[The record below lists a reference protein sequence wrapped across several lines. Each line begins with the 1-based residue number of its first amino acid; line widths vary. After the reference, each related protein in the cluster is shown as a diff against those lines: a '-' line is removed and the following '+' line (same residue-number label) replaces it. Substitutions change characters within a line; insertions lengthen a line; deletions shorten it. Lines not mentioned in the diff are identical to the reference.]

1 MEFGRRSLEVLTPQ
15 SSRQRV
21 RIWWRTTI
29 AANRNYP
36 LCSDDVA
43 LYDTTK
49 NLVIARLLTG
59 QQSPC
64 GFTSKGCVVL
74 CDGNEV
80 DSLESPYTSKPKRVF
95 SLDRGVA
102 SASFTFE
109 KGQFPEPHRNPYA
122 GLGMALF
129 SAGRQSRRRSTSRR
143 RNWNGRRPGFGAAG
157 HRLSVERLCILRD

>member
-1 MEFGRRSLEVLTPQ
+1 MHLVEARFGHCSSTSVLILVMRNGEMGPRILWTLRLRPDALTAHFPCRGIRATGSLEVAHPPVVATASADLVANYYCGEPKL
-15 SSRQRV
+15 SS
-21 RIWWRTTI
+21 
-29 AANRNYP
+29 
-36 LCSDDVA
+36 LSDHVA

-95 SLDRGVA
+95 SLDRA
-102 SASFTFE
+102 
-109 KGQFPEPHRNPYA
+109 R
-122 GLGMALF
+122 
-129 SAGRQSRRRSTSRR
+129 
-143 RNWNGRRPGFGAAG
+143 
-157 HRLSVERLCILRD
+157 